1 MDCPWLTLSQHV
13 HKACQIGAD
22 LICAQG
28 AEAGGHTGDI
38 PTRYEAFFHISTTTL
53 SLTSLFSI
61 LIPACADICKTYKSP
76 FTGQPVQLIAA
87 GGIFDG
93 RSIASTLMLGANAV
107 WVGTR
112 FVTARES
119 LVPDSTKQ
127 E

>member
-1 MDCPWLTLSQHV
+1 M
-13 HKACQIGAD
+13 K
-22 LICAQG
+22 
-28 AEAGGHTGDI
+28 
-38 PTRYEAFFHISTTTL
+38 REAFSHISTTTPFTDK
-53 SLTSLFSI
+53 SFSI